1 MVKTR
6 TVVLYPHL
14 GPKAG
19 TGHIKR
25 LLPFFYDSRFDVYII
40 HRDPEFVKDVASK
53 FNIDSD
59 RVFALSEILSI
70 PNGIDIIILDNRES
84 DRYLYDKLK
93 NIAPIVAI
101 DEGGDARDYIPYC
114 IDILPNF
121 LESEANYF
129 NPGLLDL
136 PIKEKRNR
144 VLENILVTF
153 GGQDPYNLTQKIV
166 DEYKDKYNV
175 TTVIGPLFKKK
186 EFGVN
191 KLENPDNFKE
201 LIYDYDL
208 VITSFGITAYESIA
222 SGVPVAL
229 LNPTTY
235 HKELSNKAGF
245 YSLDDKL
252 FINYKKATK
261 VLNKIDIGTPENLID
276 FIYDLEVSNS
286 GCPLCGRKNNSI
298 IRRFKDKSYYNCF
311 HCSMDYMLSH
321 KKDTVYADDY
331 FFTDYKKQYGKT
343 YLEDFEHIQDV
354 GNSRIRWILKKIKK
368 GDSLLD
374 IGCAYGPFLK
384 ASEKNGLQA
393 FGIDISYQ
401 AIEYIKNH
409 LSLPAVRSPFP
420 LSKPLGFKTPFN
432 AITMWYVI
440 EHFKNLD
447 DVLSQVNSLLSD
459 GGVFAFSTPNA
470 SGISGRK
477 EYKKFLYNSPSDHFT
492 LWSPVSAKKVLKE
505 YGFKVYKI
513 NITGHHPERFGR
525 IVKGRFMMNIFMLIS
540 RIFRLGDTFE
550 VYSIKENSI

>member
-25 LLPFFYDSRFDVYII
+25 LLPFFYDSRFDVYVI
-40 HRDPEFVKDVASK
+40 HRDPEFVKDVARK
-53 FNIDSD
+53 FNINSD
-59 RVFALSEILSI
+59 RVFPLSEILSI
-70 PNGIDIIILDNRES
+70 PNKIDMIILDNRES
-84 DRYLYDKLK
+84 DRYLFDKLK

-101 DEGGDARDYIPYC
+101 DEGGDAREYIPYC
-114 IDILPNF
+114 IDILPNI

-136 PIKEKRNR
+136 PIKEKKDRD
-144 VLENILVTF
+144 LKNILITF

-166 DEYKDKYNV
+166 DVYRDKYSL
-175 TTVIGPLFKKK
+175 TTIIGPLFKKRD
-186 EFGVN
+186 FGVD
-191 KLENPDNFKE
+191 KIENPDNLKE
-201 LIYDYDL
+201 LIYNYDL
-208 VITSFGITAYESIA
+208 VITSFGLTAFESIA

-235 HKELSNKAGF
+235 HQELSNKAGF
-245 YSLDDKL
+245 YSLDNKL
-252 FINYKKATK
+252 SINYKKAKK
-261 VLNKIDIGTPENLID
+261 VLNKIDIGKPENLID
-276 FIYDLEVSNS
+276 FVYDLEVSSN

-298 IRRFKDKSYYNCF
+298 ISRFKDKSYYTCF

-321 KKDTVYADDY
+321 KKDMVYTDDY

-343 YLEDFEHIQDV
+343 YLEDFEHIESV
-354 GNSRIRWILKKIKK
+354 GSSRLRWILKKIKK

-384 ASEKNGLQA
+384 ASEKNGLQP
-393 FGIDISYQ
+393 FGVDVS
-401 AIEYIKNH
+401 AKAVEYINNN

-459 GGVFAFSTPNA
+459 GGVFAFSTPNTT
-470 SGISGRK
+470 GISGRK
-477 EYKKFLYNSPSDHFT
+477 QYKEFLYNSPLDHFT
-492 LWSPVSAKKVLKE
+492 LWNPKSAKKVLKE

-513 NITGHHPERFGR
+513 NVTGHHPERFGR
-525 IVKGRFMMNIFMLIS
+525 VVKGKFMMNFFMFFS